1 MMLNDK
7 AFIDE
12 IYKRRKLVLAKEKR
26 KKETL
31 LMLIPVAVCMF
42 AVCFMVLPLMS
53 QKPKPAS
60 NPDKN
65 PMYVGENSGN
75 TTDEGDI
82 TNDGIKDKEYGM
94 PGNSSELPDGLI
106 LPDMLLVPGSMCVD
120 MIEATEGDMG
130 TISTDFVDREYMAP
144 VVEYISN
151 MTFKEAPK
159 DAAFEEIFESSYT
172 FKFNY
177 EGRTVKYT
185 FVNKERLEIDGQVIY
200 LTDEKEVMDL
210 KQLVIEL
217 ITFHQ
222 YSHS

>member
-42 AVCFMVLPLMS
+42 AVCFIVLPLMS

-75 TTDEGDI
+75 TTDDGEI

-94 PGNSSELPDGLI
+94 PGNSSELPESLT
-106 LPDMLLVPGSMCVD
+106 LPVSMCVN
-120 MIEATEGDMG
+120 MIEPTEDDMEK
-130 TISTDFVDREYMAP
+130 ISTDFVDREYIAP
-144 VVEYISN
+144 IVEYISN
-151 MTFKEAPK
+151 MTFKDAPA
-159 DAAFEEIFESSYT
+159 DAAFDEIFESSYT
-172 FKFNY
+172 FIFNY
-177 EGRTVKYT
+177 EDRTVKYT

-222 YSHS
+222 YSNR

>member
-42 AVCFMVLPLMS
+42 AVCFIVLPLMS

-75 TTDEGDI
+75 TTDDGEI

-94 PGNSSELPDGLI
+94 PGNSSELPESLT
-106 LPDMLLVPGSMCVD
+106 LPVSMCVD
-120 MIEATEGDMG
+120 MIEPTEDDMEK
-130 TISTDFVDREYMAP
+130 ISTDFVDREYIAP
-144 VVEYISN
+144 IVEYIAN
-151 MTFKEAPK
+151 MTFKDAPA
-159 DAAFEEIFESSYT
+159 DAAFDEIFESSYT
-172 FKFNY
+172 FIFNY
-177 EGRTVKYT
+177 EDRTVKYT

-222 YSHS
+222 YSNR

>member
-65 PMYVGENSGN
+65 PMYVGANSGN
-75 TTDEGDI
+75 TTDDGDI
-82 TNDGIKDKEYGM
+82 TDDGIKDKEYGM
-94 PGNSSELPDGLI
+94 PGNSSALPDSLT
-106 LPDMLLVPGSMCVD
+106 LPVSMCVD
-120 MIEATEGDMG
+120 MIEPTEDDMEK
-130 TISTDFVDREYMAP
+130 ISTDFVDREYIAP
-144 VVEYISN
+144 IVEYIAN
-151 MTFKEAPK
+151 MTFKDAPA
-159 DAAFEEIFESSYT
+159 DAAFDEIFESSYT
-172 FKFNY
+172 FIFNY
-177 EGRTVKYT
+177 EDRTVKYT

-210 KQLVIEL
+210 KQRVIEL

-222 YSHS
+222 YSNR

>member
-42 AVCFMVLPLMS
+42 AVCFIVLPLMS

-75 TTDEGDI
+75 TTDDGEI

-94 PGNSSELPDGLI
+94 PGNSSELPESLT
-106 LPDMLLVPGSMCVD
+106 LPVSMCVN
-120 MIEATEGDMG
+120 MIEPTEDDMEK
-130 TISTDFVDREYMAP
+130 ISTDFVDREYIAP
-144 VVEYISN
+144 IVEYIAN
-151 MTFKEAPK
+151 MTFKDAPA
-159 DAAFEEIFESSYT
+159 DAAFDEIFESSYT
-172 FKFNY
+172 FIFNY
-177 EGRTVKYT
+177 EDRTVKYT

-222 YSHS
+222 YSNR